1 MWNTGGSKNLI
12 DLADD
17 AVVDISTEKE
27 YNEGCDTCDY
37 YSIYTQ
43 QITFKFKN
51 AETFKVNLER
61 KYRYPISEGRL
72 IVILSENRESF
83 KKMTLEEFKKFF
95 SNLEDYLQIKIAYPY
110 DPDEGFSEE
119 VTSFYQ
125 LVEDNS

>member
-1 MWNTGGSKNLI
+1 MWNTGGSENLI

-17 AVVDISTEKE
+17 SVVDISTEKE

-51 AETFKVNLER
+51 AETFKVNLEK

-72 IVILSENRESF
+72 ILILSENRESF

-95 SNLEDYLQIKIAYPY
+95 SNLEDYLQTKIAYPD

-125 LVEDNS
+125 LVEGKQ

>member
-51 AETFKVNLER
+51 AENFKVNLEK

-83 KKMTLEEFKKFF
+83 KKITLEEFKKFF
-95 SNLEDYLQIKIAYPY
+95 SNLEDYLQIKIAYPD

-119 VTSFYQ
+119 VTSFYK